1 MDVCAPC
8 QRVCVI
14 KILQVDNGLIGFL
27 DVCLFGSGGVSLS
40 DDDSVGAGF
49 ILNHKY

>member
-14 KILQVDNGLIGFL
+14 KILQVNNGLIGFL

-40 DDDSVGAGF
+40 VDDYVRADFS
-49 ILNHKY
+49 LNR